1 MDYSNLLLDSY
12 LASNS
17 IVQHQIDSYNRF
29 VEIDLQ
35 KIIDANNLIEPN
47 VEGFGLRLGRIR
59 LEKPTVIESD
69 SSRRVLMP
77 NEARLRNLTYA
88 APMFLEITPIIRGIE
103 KTTDTAEVF
112 VGEMPVMVGS
122 NLCHTKTMTK
132 TQLEEYGEDPEDP
145 GGYFIIKGTE
155 RVLIGLEDLA
165 PNRVITTKEKD
176 GSVTAKIF
184 STAPGFRA
192 RTVVTRNIHGVYSV
206 EFPTTKKGGV
216 DFYTLLR
223 ALGITPEQIMAQA
236 SDLLVF
242 KNDILLNKELS
253 PAKDMSTN
261 EALYEI
267 GAGSAPGQAKEYQL
281 KRATTQ
287 LDTYLLPHL
296 GTTEADR
303 EAKGMYLI
311 QMARKASKVANK
323 LARQDDKDHYANR
336 RIKFAGQLME
346 ELFIYAFKFF
356 VKDVKYQV
364 ERSSARGRKLNVSNI
379 ISSDTLTEKIA
390 YAMGTGTWTAGQT
403 GVSQVLDR
411 TNLISTLAHIRR
423 VKSPLAKK
431 HPHFAARELHGSQWG
446 KICISET
453 PEGQEAGLTK
463 YLAITAKISSGADE
477 NMVRQQL
484 KEHGLDKI

>member
-1 MDYSNLLLDSY
+1 MNYTDLLLDSY
-12 LASNS
+12 LSSNS

-29 VEIDLQ
+29 VEIEMQ
-35 KIIDANNLIEPN
+35 KIVDMNSLIEPN
-47 VEGFGLRLGRIR
+47 VEGFGLKLGRIR
-59 LEKPTVIESD
+59 LEKPSVIEAD

-88 APMFLEITPIIRGIE
+88 APMFLEVTPIIRGIE
-103 KTTDTAEVF
+103 KKTDTTEVF

-122 NLCHTKTMTK
+122 NLCHTKGMTK
-132 TQLEEYGEDPEDP
+132 TQLVEFGEDPEDP

-165 PNRVITTKEKD
+165 PNRVIATKEKD
-176 GSVTAKIF
+176 GSVTAKVF

-192 RTVVTRNIHGVYSV
+192 RTVVTRNIHGVYTV
-206 EFPTTKKGGV
+206 EFPTSKKGGFDLFLV
-216 DFYTLLR
+216 LR
-223 ALGITPEQIMAQA
+223 ALGLTPEKIMEQA
-236 SDLLVF
+236 NDLLVF
-242 KNDILLNKELS
+242 KNDMLLNKELS
-253 PAKDMSTN
+253 VAKDMSTTD
-261 EALYEI
+261 ALYEI
-267 GAGSAPGQAKEYQL
+267 GAGSAPGQVKEYQL

-296 GTTEADR
+296 GVSESDR
-303 EAKGMYLI
+303 LTKATYLV
-311 QMARKASKVANK
+311 QMARKACKVANR
-323 LARQDDKDHYANR
+323 LAREDDKDNYANR

-356 VKDVKYQV
+356 TKDIKYQV
-364 ERSSARGRKLNVSNI
+364 ERSSARGRKLNVGNI
-379 ISSDTLTEKIA
+379 ISSDTLTEKIS

-411 TNLISTLAHIRR
+411 TNIISTYSHIRR

-431 HPHFAARELHGSQWG
+431 HPHFAAREVHGSQWG
-446 KICISET
+446 KICVSET

-463 YLAITAKISSGADE
+463 YLALMAKVTGGADE
-477 NMVRQQL
+477 QMIKEQL
-484 KEHGLDKI
+484 KQFGIEKI